1 MFRRFDRNIKYSFF
15 KLIDLNFKFKNAI
28 TGNDKL
34 SIEPLL
40 LFIVFLWGLIEPW
53 VKDAKGLIS
62 IFTKMNQ
69 KSIKKGGTSEITT

>member
-34 SIEPLL
+34 SIDHLL
-40 LFIVFLWGLIEPW
+40 LFIVFLGGLIEPW
-53 VKDAKGLIS
+53 VKDAKRLIS
-62 IFTKMNQ
+62 IFTKVNQ
-69 KSIKKGGTSEITT
+69 KFIKKGRTSEITT